1 MGYGDLGVT
10 GALEFSTPN
19 IDKLAADGMRFTNF
33 HTVQAVCSASRAALL
48 TGCYPNRIGISG
60 ALFPF
65 SKTGLNPNEMTLAE
79 LVKQKGYHTAIFGK
93 WHLGDDKRFLPL
105 AQGFDQYFGIPYSN
119 DMWPVMFDGKPATQ
133 ENANKFR
140 FPTLPLLSQN
150 EKAEEIKT
158 LDDQALL
165 TKKYTN
171 KAIEFI
177 KAQKSNPFFLYLP
190 HSMPHVPIAASAAFK
205 GKSKQGTYG
214 DVMMEI
220 DWSVGEIVKTLDALK
235 LSKNTIIIFSS
246 DNGPWLNFGNHAGST
261 AGLREGKG
269 SVWEGGHRVPCIIKW
284 PGVVPEGMI
293 NNKLSAT
300 IDLFPTIASVCN
312 VPLPDRTIDGIDL
325 LPIIRGNRES
335 TPRKYLYYYYN
346 VNSLKAVRRDD
357 WKLMLPHTGRTYVGY
372 APGMDGF
379 PGKVNENDTVPLA
392 LYDLRR
398 DPGERYNV
406 MDHYPEIVKELQAVA
421 EIAREDLGDNITGR
435 VGKNVRMPGKID

>member
-1 MGYGDLGVT
+1 
-10 GALEFSTPN
+10 
-19 IDKLAADGMRFTNF
+19 
-33 HTVQAVCSASRAALL
+33 
-48 TGCYPNRIGISG
+48 
-60 ALFPF
+60 
-65 SKTGLNPNEMTLAE
+65 
-79 LVKQKGYHTAIFGK
+79 
-93 WHLGDDKRFLPL
+93 
-105 AQGFDQYFGIPYSN
+105 
-119 DMWPVMFDGKPATQ
+119 
-133 ENANKFR
+133 
-140 FPTLPLLSQN
+140 
-150 EKAEEIKT
+150 
-158 LDDQALL
+158 
-165 TKKYTN
+165 
-171 KAIEFI
+171 
-177 KAQKSNPFFLYLP
+177 
-190 HSMPHVPIAASAAFK
+190 
-205 GKSKQGTYG
+205 
-214 DVMMEI
+214 MMEI